1 MKRLFTLSSIALVAC
16 LFLSCGKTCRCYKY
30 DGSIDEYDVDDLKK
44 QERTCSDLEK
54 EDMGLTYSLCERV
67 S

>member
-1 MKRLFTLSSIALVAC
+1 MKRPVILLFIVFAAFSLV
-16 LFLSCGKTCRCYKY
+16 SCGKTCRCYKY
-30 DGSIDEYDVDDLKK
+30 DGSIEEFDVDDLKK
-44 QERTCSDLEK
+44 QERQCADLEQ